1 MLTDPILHLGP
12 GLRRQFLAP
21 LWPAC
26 SGKGADTSGT
36 PANLRADEAEA
47 EDVGFASPDARMPV
61 RLLFSTVEH
70 LSHSGR
76 MPHLAKRLGFNLPDS
91 LPGHSKPLPNLLKRQ
106 RVVVQQSV
114 TQLQNHSFP
123 VAQRRNHR
131 V

>member
-36 PANLRADEAEA
+36 PANLRAEEAES
-47 EDVGFASPDARMPV
+47 E
-61 RLLFSTVEH
+61 EE
-70 LSHSGR
+70 
-76 MPHLAKRLGFNLPDS
+76 GFNLPYS
-91 LPGHSKPLPNLLKRQ
+91 LPGHSKPFPDLLKRE
-106 RVVVQQSV
+106 RVVVQESV
-114 TQLQNHSFP
+114 PKLQNHSLP